1 MKILNQHQLVPSLH
15 NLFDDFFLNEGYNG
29 HSFSPSAN
37 IKESETGFTIDLA
50 IPGLNKED
58 FNINL
63 ENNRLTVSAK
73 KEENKEEQTEK
84 YTRKEFNFSS
94 FSRSFT
100 LPKNINRDEISASYE
115 NGILALSIPKLEL
128 AEKQNKLIEIK

>member
-15 NLFDDFFLNEGYNG
+15 NLFDDFFLSEGYNG

-58 FNINL
+58 FSINL
-63 ENNRLTVSAK
+63 ENNRLTVEVVVRGPRIYK
-73 KEENKEEQTEK
+73 TETDYK
-84 YTRKEFNFSS
+84 TSKVIGHCSDFKIK
-94 FSRSFT
+94 T
-100 LPKNINRDEISASYE
+100 LITPRV
-115 NGILALSIPKLEL
+115 
-128 AEKQNKLIEIK
+128 